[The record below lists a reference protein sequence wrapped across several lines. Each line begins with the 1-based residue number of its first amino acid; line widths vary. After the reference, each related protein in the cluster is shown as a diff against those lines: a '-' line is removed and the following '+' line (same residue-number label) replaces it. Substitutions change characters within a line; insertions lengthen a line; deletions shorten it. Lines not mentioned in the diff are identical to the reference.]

1 MYTEI
6 KTFEDA
12 CKALSLDVATVIPD
26 FSGYPPK
33 HQAAQIAHSK
43 LVIIAEALNGGWAP
57 DWDNNNEYKY
67 YPYFDMEK
75 GFSFCIY
82 DDFYTHSSTGSR
94 LCFKN
99 RELAQYAGEK
109 FLTLYKQY
117 FTYSK

>member
-75 GFSFCIY
+75 GFSFSNYDCIY
-82 DDFYTHSSTGSR
+82 TFSFAGSR
-94 LCFKN
+94 LCFRSAEIAK
-99 RELAQYAGEK
+99 YAGTQFVE
-109 FLTLYKQY
+109 LYKDY
-117 FTYSK
+117 FVISK

>member
-1 MYTEI
+1 MNTRI
-6 KTFEDA
+6 TSFKTA
-12 CKALSLDVATVIPD
+12 CKALGIADTLPQVE
-26 FSGYPPK
+26 GLPK
-33 HQAAQIAHSK
+33 EHQKAIIAHYK
-43 LVIIAEALNGGWAP
+43 LVIIAQALNDGWKP

-99 RELAQYAGEK
+99 RELAQYAI
-109 FLTLYKQY
+109 LQNL
-117 FTYSK
+117 